1 MNRDLLELAADL
13 SRRHQPYLVATVVWA
28 RGPSSGKRGSTAIIH
43 GDGSVT
49 GWIGGAC
56 AEPVVI
62 REAREAMADG
72 NPRLLF
78 LGTPD
83 DIAEVNRPDVTSVPI
98 SCTSEG
104 ALEVFLEPMLPQPHI
119 VVVGRSP
126 AVQTL
131 TTLAAALDWRV
142 TVVDDGGTAD
152 DHPAATTFINTLGYP
167 DDIDSGTPIVI
178 ATQGHYDEPALEA
191 ALETEA
197 GYIGLIASDR
207 RAATVLGYLKDRG
220 VSEQQVARV
229 TAPAGIDLGHIQHS
243 EIGIAI
249 LADLVRRRASGELK
263 GGTAKTDVPHV
274 AIDPVCH
281 MEVAIGT
288 ARFITEHEGETYYF
302 CAPGCKT
309 AFEKTPDA
317 YLAEAT

>member
-1 MNRDLLELAADL
+1 
-13 SRRHQPYLVATVVWA
+13 
-28 RGPSSGKRGSTAIIH
+28 
-43 GDGSVT
+43 
-49 GWIGGAC
+49 
-56 AEPVVI
+56 
-62 REAREAMADG
+62 
-72 NPRLLF
+72 
-78 LGTPD
+78 
-83 DIAEVNRPDVTSVPI
+83 
-98 SCTSEG
+98 
-104 ALEVFLEPMLPQPHI
+104 MLPQPHI

-131 TTLAAALDWRV
+131 STLAAALDWRV
-142 TVVDDGGTAD
+142 TVVDDGGTAE

-167 DDIDSGTPIVI
+167 DAIDSGTPIVI

-220 VSEQQVARV
+220 VSEEQVARV

-281 MEVAIGT
+281 MEVDIGT